1 MISMTK
7 YFKDKSD
14 KYIFLFFGYSKII
27 LKSAFWNIVSIS
39 KLACS
44 PQMCAAD
51 IVAPLTINYFRHG
64 GYRQA
69 YP

>member
-1 MISMTK
+1 MTNI
-7 YFKDKSD
+7 
-14 KYIFLFFGYSKII
+14 YIYFGYSKLIG
-27 LKSAFWNIVSIS
+27 KSAFENIVSIC